1 MTLQVEVERIEI
13 GEPENLGNMALCDI
27 NYLFFL
33 VDWGSVA
40 LRGWDGCVGG
50 WWLVAHVRVLEK
62 EAGLRAQL

>member
-1 MTLQVEVERIEI
+1 MTLQVEVERIDI
-13 GEPENLGNMALCDI
+13 GEPENSGNMPLCDI

-33 VDWGSVA
+33 VDGGWVA
-40 LRGWDGCVGG
+40 LRGGEGCVGG

>member
-33 VDWGSVA
+33 W
-40 LRGWDGCVGG
+40 RGGGGG
-50 WWLVAHVRVLEK
+50 WGGGMEV
-62 EAGLRAQL
+62 